1 MRTVRSIFCPKSS
14 PKYEEED
21 DGGGFPDTTSSFIAL
36 RFFQILK
43 CKANVQAPA
52 RSHFE
57 GADALGVVN
66 GSNGRLLL
74 PNSCLL
80 DISNGTQMQ
89 TVRVTVPVTTGR
101 VLGAGAG
108 ARLQFRRCA
117 DATDHRLPT
126 GGAANI
132 NT

>member
-1 MRTVRSIFCPKSS
+1 MQSERPSSRSTDS
-14 PKYEEED
+14 D
-21 DGGGFPDTTSSFIAL
+21 
-36 RFFQILK
+36 
-43 CKANVQAPA
+43 
-52 RSHFE
+52 SHFE

-74 PNSCLL
+74 PDSRLL
-80 DISNGTQMQ
+80 AISNSTQMQ

-108 ARLQFRRCA
+108 ARCSFAIARCA
-117 DATDHRLPT
+117 DPTDHRLPT